1 MNKYTKDKIVLN
13 DNSYLYLRGDRSS
26 PFYYLRIA
34 KQPHWKNVK
43 IISLK
48 TSDKDKA
55 LKKAQ
60 KEYDQIMETDTLLK
74 NRLFNKE
81 DIEIAT
87 RNSGLGRIAEDK
99 FKNLMLIKGYQ
110 VYIPVEDIWGVDFVL
125 IKDGKTLTVQLK
137 SSNMDKPQWRLENNT
152 KVKYKDTCTH
162 MAFVYLPEGRIW
174 FVPTNILPDD
184 VTGMIHWKMKNLCE
198 KYEVTL

>member
-1 MNKYTKDKIVLN
+1 MNKYTQEKIDLN
-13 DNSYLYLRGDRSS
+13 EDAFLYKRGDRSS

-34 KQPHWKNVK
+34 KQPHWKDVK

-48 TSDKDKA
+48 TKDKDKA
-55 LKKAQ
+55 IKKAK
-60 KEYDQIMETDTLLK
+60 KEYDEIMSTDNLVK
-74 NRLFNKE
+74 RRLFNKE

-87 RNSGLGRIAEDK
+87 RNAGLGRIAEDK

-110 VYIPVEDIWGVDFVL
+110 VYTPVEDIWGVDFVL
-125 IKDGKTLTVQLK
+125 IKGEKTLTVQLK
-137 SSNMDKPQWRLENNT
+137 SSHMDRPQWRLENNT

>member
-1 MNKYTKDKIVLN
+1 MNKYTQEKIDLN
-13 DNSYLYLRGDRSS
+13 EDAFLYKRGDSSS

-34 KQPHWKNVK
+34 KQPHWKNNK
-43 IISLK
+43 IISLR
-48 TSDKDKA
+48 TRDKDKA

-60 KEYDQIMETDTLLK
+60 KEYDQIIQSENLVK
-74 NRLFNKE
+74 KSLFDKE

-87 RNSGLGRIAEDK
+87 RNAGLGRIAEDK

-110 VYIPVEDIWGVDFVL
+110 VYTPVEDIWGVDFVL

-152 KVKYKDTCTH
+152 KLKYKDTCTH
-162 MAFVYLPEGRIW
+162 MAFVYIPEGRIW

>member
-1 MNKYTKDKIVLN
+1 MNKYTQEKIDLN
-13 DNSYLYLRGDRSS
+13 EDAFLYKRGDRSS

-34 KQPHWKNVK
+34 KQPHWKDVK

-48 TSDKDKA
+48 TKDKDKA
-55 LKKAQ
+55 IKKAK
-60 KEYDQIMETDTLLK
+60 KEYDEIMSTDNLVK
-74 NRLFNKE
+74 RRLFNKE

-87 RNSGLGRIAEDK
+87 RNAGLGRIAEDK

-110 VYIPVEDIWGVDFVL
+110 VYTPVEDIWGVDFVL
-125 IKDGKTLTVQLK
+125 IKDREIFTVQLK
-137 SSNMDKPQWRLENNT
+137 SSNKDKPQWRLENNT
-152 KVKYKDTCTH
+152 KVRYKDTCTH
-162 MAFVYLPEGRIW
+162 MAFVYLPEDRVW

>member
-1 MNKYTKDKIVLN
+1 MNKYTQEKIDLN
-13 DNSYLYLRGDRSS
+13 EDAFLYKRGDRSS

-34 KQPHWKNVK
+34 KQPHWKDVK

-48 TSDKDKA
+48 TRDKDKA
-55 LKKAQ
+55 IKKAK
-60 KEYDQIMETDTLLK
+60 KEYDEIMSTDNLVK
-74 NRLFNKE
+74 RRLFNKE

-87 RNSGLGRIAEDK
+87 RNAGLGRIAEDK

-110 VYIPVEDIWGVDFVL
+110 VYTPVEDIWGVDFVL
-125 IKDGKTLTVQLK
+125 IKDREIFTVQLK
-137 SSNMDKPQWRLENNT
+137 SSNKDKPQWRLENNT
-152 KVKYKDTCTH
+152 KVRYKDTCTH
-162 MAFVYLPEGRIW
+162 MAFVYLPEDRVW

>member
-1 MNKYTKDKIVLN
+1 MNKYTQEKIDLN
-13 DNSYLYLRGDRSS
+13 EDAFLYKRGDSSS

-34 KQPHWKNVK
+34 KQPHWKNNK
-43 IISLK
+43 IISLR
-48 TSDKDKA
+48 TRDKDKA

-60 KEYDQIMETDTLLK
+60 KEYDQIMESDTLLK
-74 NRLFNKE
+74 NRLFTKE

-87 RNSGLGRIAEDK
+87 RNAGLGRIAEDK

-110 VYIPVEDIWGVDFVL
+110 VYTPVEDIWGVDFVL

-152 KVKYKDTCTH
+152 KLKYKNTCTH
-162 MAFVYLPEGRIW
+162 MAFVYIPEDRVW
-174 FVPTNILPDD
+174 FVPTSILPDD

>member
-1 MNKYTKDKIVLN
+1 MNKYTQEKIDLN
-13 DNSYLYLRGDRSS
+13 EDAFLYKRGDRSS

-34 KQPHWKNVK
+34 KQPHWKDVK

-48 TSDKDKA
+48 TRDKDKA
-55 LKKAQ
+55 IKKAK
-60 KEYDQIMETDTLLK
+60 KEYDEIMSTDNLVK
-74 NRLFNKE
+74 RRLFNKE

-87 RNSGLGRIAEDK
+87 RNAGLGRIAEDK

-110 VYIPVEDIWGVDFVL
+110 VYTPVEDIWGVDFVL
-125 IKDGKTLTVQLK
+125 IKSEKTLTVQLK
-137 SSNMDKPQWRLENNT
+137 SSNMDRPQWRLENNT
-152 KVKYKDTCTH
+152 KVRYKDTCTH
-162 MAFVYLPEGRIW
+162 MAFVYLPEDRVW

>member
-1 MNKYTKDKIVLN
+1 MNKFVKDKIDLN
-13 DNSYLYLRGDRSS
+13 DDACIYLRGDRVN
-26 PFYYLRIA
+26 PNYYLRIV

-48 TSDKDKA
+48 TANKDKA
-55 LKKAQ
+55 IKKAK
-60 KEYDQIMETDTLLK
+60 KEYDEIMSTDNLVKT
-74 NRLFNKE
+74 RLFNKE
-81 DIEIAT
+81 DMEIAT
-87 RNSGLGRIAEDK
+87 RNACLGRIAEDK

-110 VYIPVEDIWGVDFVL
+110 VYTPVEDIWGVDFVL
-125 IKDGKTLTVQLK
+125 IKDREIFTVQLK
-137 SSNMDKPQWRLENNT
+137 SSNKDKPQWRLENNT
-152 KVKYKDTCTH
+152 KVRYKDTCTH
-162 MAFVYLPEGRIW
+162 MAFVYLPEDRVW

>member
-34 KQPHWKNVK
+34 KQPHWKDVK

-48 TSDKDKA
+48 TKDKDKA
-55 LKKAQ
+55 IKKAK
-60 KEYDQIMETDTLLK
+60 KEYDEIMSTDNLVKT
-74 NRLFNKE
+74 RLFNKE
-81 DIEIAT
+81 DMEIAT
-87 RNSGLGRIAEDK
+87 RNAGLGRIAEDK

-110 VYIPVEDIWGVDFVL
+110 VYTPVEDIWGVDFVL
-125 IKDGKTLTVQLK
+125 IKDREIFTVQLK
-137 SSNMDKPQWRLENNT
+137 SSNKDKPQWRLENNT
-152 KVKYKDTCTH
+152 KVRYKDTCTH
-162 MAFVYLPEGRIW
+162 MAFVYLPEDRVW